1 MKKILTILL
10 AGVSTLAIAQKRVN
24 LSRSIDDDGKTLSI
38 KASGTVDGKSVAYD
52 RSFNVEDMSKEEREE
67 LREKVLAS
75 IAAGDFNLPEPP
87 RKNDMKA
94 LPTPP
99 KPAAAPAAE
108 PMVFSSNEVNA
119 EIVSSGKG
127 YIKEPVSNDP
137 KGYSK
142 QVRYNPDSGEMFL
155 KYRFVKNDEEFIYEK
170 TVNAAEKS
178 EKERLRII
186 EAFENE
192 IALPGKGMEM

>member
-1 MKKILTILL
+1 MKKFLTILL

-38 KASGTVDGKSVAYD
+38 KASGTVDGKSVDYS
-52 RSFNVEDMSKEEREE
+52 RSFNVEDMNKEEREE
-67 LREKVLAS
+67 LREKVLES
-75 IAAGDFNLPEPP
+75 IAAGNFNLPEPP
-87 RKNDMKA
+87 HRANADSPVA
-94 LPTPP
+94 PP
-99 KPAAAPAAE
+99 KPAIAPAPE
-108 PMVFSSNEVNA
+108 PMVFSSNEANA
-119 EIVSSGKG
+119 EIISSGKG

-142 QVRYNPDSGEMFL
+142 QVRFNPDSGEMFL
-155 KYRFVKNDEEFIYEK
+155 KYRFMKNDEEFIYEK

-186 EAFENE
+186 EDFEDE